1 MTEVHVGPTG
11 GGLLVAE
18 PPRRAFSA
26 RAGQAGPVTVDSVI
40 ARSVNAQTF
49 WKTRK
54 RDIRGLGDRRSNR
67 AHGSW
72 RRGTTSPQR
81 PPPLVPI
88 RAEPGAEPGE
98 GSGSCV
104 FASQVSLHVPKTVL
118 GELDCPIKDG
128 KKSVSEVL
136 CMSVCGGCVCV
147 KDAKELSLHLL
158 YGWRA

>member
-1 MTEVHVGPTG
+1 MHRHSGRQG
-11 GGLLVAE
+11 
-18 PPRRAFSA
+18 
-26 RAGQAGPVTVDSVI
+26 
-40 ARSVNAQTF
+40 
-49 WKTRK
+49 
-54 RDIRGLGDRRSNR
+54 
-67 AHGSW
+67 
-72 RRGTTSPQR
+72 RGTFGGWGTGVAIGLMGHGGEGPPPLSA
-81 PPPLVPI
+81 PPLVPI